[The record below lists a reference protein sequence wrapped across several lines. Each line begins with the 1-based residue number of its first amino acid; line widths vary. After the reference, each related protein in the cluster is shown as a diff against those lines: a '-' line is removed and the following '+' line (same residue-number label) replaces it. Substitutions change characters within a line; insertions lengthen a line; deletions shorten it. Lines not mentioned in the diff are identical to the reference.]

1 MFERQN
7 LVVEFIQDIFV
18 FIGALL
24 TTALF
29 FMTSSENSKLLG
41 KMFPFQKGAFIPLS
55 QNLAMLTKTGEKK

>member
-41 KMFPFQKGAFIPLS
+41 KNVSIP
-55 QNLAMLTKTGEKK
+55 KKSIYTPQSEPGYAY

>member
-1 MFERQN
+1 M
-7 LVVEFIQDIFV
+7 VEFIQDIFV

-41 KMFPFQKGAFIPLS
+41 KNVSIP
-55 QNLAMLTKTGEKK
+55 KKSIYTPQSEPGYAY